1 MKRSSDKFLIAMLS
15 GIGLFIALGVVALF
29 FIDRNGETEFPA
41 GSPEALT
48 QSYLKALEDSA
59 WEKAYSYLSESV
71 KDSRVRESYMNRKAG
86 GHIDE
91 DASRR
96 IVLESSEIKDGEAR
110 IIISVSTFRSSGP
123 LQTSDYTTRID
134 FRLQKEGDEW
144 KITSPTYP
152 PYF

>member
-1 MKRSSDKFLIAMLS
+1 MKRNSDKLLIAMLS
-15 GIGLFIALGVVALF
+15 GIGLFIVLGIVALF
-29 FIDRNGETEFPA
+29 FIDRNGETEYPA

-48 QSYLKALEDSA
+48 QSYLKALEDND

-71 KDSRVRESYMNRKAG
+71 KDFRMREAYVNRKSG
-86 GHIDE
+86 GYIQD

-96 IVLESSEIKDGEAR
+96 LVLESSEIKDAEAK
-110 IIISVSTFRSSGP
+110 IVISISTFRSSGP

-134 FRLQKEGDEW
+134 FRLRKEGDEW

-152 PYF
+152 PHF